1 MPNITQDIMST
12 EEIYNAL
19 GNRDSSMAFIE
30 AAYKDGQNLT
40 NYLELQDPSEDR
52 LKFDAVDR
60 LMKHAGI
67 ITRSIPAAGLW
78 ASKAEMF
85 TEGGPANRVLLT
97 EFFARKWRQISF
109 GNRAT
114 YLSGDEVAGS
124 WARPYADFP
133 TAEWDQKIEAAI
145 PLSEL
150 IASITPI
157 TGQDFRAFFLT
168 YDAEDLRMFR
178 IGESAEIPIAK
189 LETSERIVQLQKYG
203 RGLEASYEFF
213 RRIRVDEL
221 AFQIALMAVQSEVDK
236 VSAGLDI
243 LVNGDGNAGTS
254 PSTDD
259 LTTLDTDATA
269 GTLTVK
275 GWIAYEMQFDQPYT
289 LTHALMK
296 KATALQLRLLNMG
309 TANTPMTMVPLGGV
323 ANNLTSINAMSTG
336 LRYGWTDDAPALQV
350 VGYDRRFAMG
360 LLTEIGGDIS
370 EMERFITNQTEIMT
384 MTEVMGFWIRD
395 GNATRI
401 LDVNA

>member
-1 MPNITQDIMST
+1 MTEIKQDIMST
-12 EEIYNAL
+12 KEIYDAL
-19 GNRDSSMAFIE
+19 GNRAVEFIAE
-30 AAYKDGQNLT
+30 GYKDGQNLS
-40 NYLELQDPSEDR
+40 NYLEIKSPSEDR
-52 LKFDAVDR
+52 SKFSAFDR
-60 LMKHAGI
+60 VMKHAGI
-67 ITRSIPAAGLW
+67 ITRSIPAAGIW
-78 ASKAEMF
+78 ASPATDF
-85 TEGGPANRVLLT
+85 TEEGPANRALFT
-97 EFFARKWRQISF
+97 EFFARKWRQISY

-114 YLSGDEVAGS
+114 YLSGGEVPGS
-124 WARPYADFP
+124 WAKPYADFP
-133 TAEWDQKIEAAI
+133 QAMWDQQIEAAI

-157 TGQDFRAFFLT
+157 TGQDFRAFYLT
-168 YDAEDLRMFR
+168 YDAEDVRMFR

-189 LETSERIVQLQKYG
+189 LETSENIIQLQKYG
-203 RGLEASYEFF
+203 RGMQASYEFF
-213 RRIRVDEL
+213 RRIRVDEI
-221 AFQIALMAVQSEVDK
+221 AFQIAMMAIQAEVDK
-236 VSAGLDI
+236 VTAGMDI
-243 LVNGDGNAGTS
+243 LINGDGNSNSAS
-254 PSTDD
+254 VDN

-269 GTLTVK
+269 GTLTVA

-323 ANNLTSINAMSTG
+323 ANNLTSINETSTG

-360 LLTEIGGDIS
+360 LVTEIGS
-370 EMERFITNQTEIMT
+370 EITEAERFITNQTNVFT
-384 MTEVMGFWIRD
+384 STEVMGFWIRD